1 MCTRDIISLQA
12 AYSQFPFF
20 HSGLDVESHFAVTRL
35 ENMDFCKRMMI
46 QQRTRL
52 CSEPIL
58 LVSLDLWILAQLLAL
73 LAKSVNSS
81 EICLAHITSLC
92 MQIGTLDAVK
102 RSIQCKASSASR
114 RNYLAIQIGG
124 FLRRFAQRSVETSGR
139 FWSNPGRRVFLA
151 RKSSGHG
158 TVNLCG
164 SSILVKDRD
173 NHICDH
179 DQLRHHKYLMVPPL
193 QIFQALRVK
202 E

>member
-1 MCTRDIISLQA
+1 MSITAMLCSVMNTYLLCAQGTLYHCRRLFSNFLFSLW
-12 AYSQFPFF
+12 
-20 HSGLDVESHFAVTRL
+20 SGCRVAVTRM

-46 QQRTRL
+46 QRPTRL
-52 CSEPIL
+52 CSAPIL
-58 LVSLDLWILAQLLAL
+58 LVSLDLWILAQVPTL

-81 EICLAHITSLC
+81 EICLPHITSLC

-102 RSIQCKASSASR
+102 RSIQCKASSAGR

-173 NHICDH
+173 KHICDL
-179 DQLRHHKYLMVPPL
+179 DKLDLQTYVMV
-193 QIFQALRVK
+193 
-202 E
+202 